1 MTAQVSDTLLHDGKK
16 LSLFNNPLDDYFTMA
31 GIDLKFM
38 GSTTAE
44 WRGYVATWD
53 IVNGRLY
60 MVALRGVS
68 GRQMRAMNFVFPEFS
83 DRVFAHWYSGVLR
96 VPLGRRLRY
105 VHQGYL
111 SLYERDLLI
120 DIDRGG
126 VTRSQ
131 IRHNGCVFPK
141 VEAEGETE
149 AEDDG
154 ATISPIRSL
163 ADSLAS
169 GTL

>member
-1 MTAQVSDTLLHDGKK
+1 MTVQVPDTLLHDGEE
-16 LSLFNNPLDDYFTMA
+16 LSLFGNPLDDYFTMA
-31 GIDLKFM
+31 GINLNFM
-38 GSTTAE
+38 GRVIAGS
-44 WRGYVATWD
+44 RGYVATWD

-60 MVALRGVS
+60 MVALSGWS
-68 GRQMRAMNFVFPEFS
+68 GRQTRAMNFVFPEYS

-96 VPLGRRLRY
+96 VPFGRRLRY
-105 VHQGYL
+105 VPEGYTAL
-111 SLYERDLLI
+111 LHERDLLI
-120 DIDRGG
+120 DIDRGC

-141 VEAEGETE
+141 DDS
-149 AEDDG
+149 EDADAAIG
-154 ATISPIRSL
+154 LIRSL